1 MTEISLKRVWE
12 VNQPHKDVLSG
23 KMKDDIFAADL
34 GDVWDG
40 MAASIYQDPKEFFQK
55 TFMTD
60 SLRTL
65 LGNVAGRLSGSM
77 PNADPIYKLET
88 SFGGGK
94 THNLIAL
101 YHIATDRGNT
111 DEVRMAIGGLRIP
124 EDTRVVSIVGHKYN
138 AAKGDRRDE
147 GLYVKTWWG
156 DLAYQ
161 IGGLAGYNKVK
172 ENDEMRSSP
181 GTDLLSEII
190 GDTPVLIL
198 IDEPAE
204 YFEKA
209 APISAGES
217 TLARQTLP
225 FIYEIMQVASSKSKV
240 VLVFTLASSKD
251 AFTLWTQEVNQAIAE
266 AEGLGARKARELE
279 PTKEK
284 EVYGVIKRRLF
295 DSWDENVAREVAQV
309 YHDMYSETVEVPERF
324 KNSDYFNEMKQSYP
338 FHPEIIDI
346 LSTRV
351 SSYSSFQK
359 TRGTLRLLAKIIRE
373 IWKKKEGDAFIV
385 QPFHAALSNSD
396 IQSELTGRIGKG
408 SYKAVITADITS
420 TKKTG
425 KCQMMDQIYKSKMQ
439 PPIASRMGNTVY
451 LNSLIHSDLK
461 GVDESQLIMGTLSP
475 ELNVSLLSNVIA
487 KMGAT
492 FWYMKDEG
500 GRYYFDDEPTINKI
514 IQDYMGTIA
523 QPKVR
528 GRLSKQINVLY
539 GAGNLFSPI
548 IHPDIS
554 GAISDNRDLKLIV
567 MDYKVI
573 NIGSKEDPVPK
584 TVEEMWKNAGNK
596 GKRTFRNTTF
606 FLIAATERLTRL
618 DAVAKEYE
626 ALQALDANA
635 SLKKDL
641 SEEQRRKLETK
652 VKQSGQDLAIAVADA
667 HRFLYI
673 PQKEGPVC
681 IEFEPQTT
689 GRVTASRQNIIYE
702 RLKLENKLR
711 DDLAAAYV
719 KSRAWSNQ
727 QEEQNTNMFRDVF
740 YQQQSLPLPSSI
752 DVIKKIL
759 RDGVQSKLWV
769 YFKDKAYL
777 SNQPIPSIEFS
788 ADAILYTV
796 KRACELNLC
805 DENGEP
811 CPKCRKWPCECRD
824 DGDEEKCPVCEQ
836 DPCICFIPPTPTDGF
851 CNHRGL
857 AEIAVSAIKEQIEN
871 KKVTAYERLSIEVEG
886 LNEDQA
892 LSTLLIHLPATE
904 TTTVEYNAVLQMGE
918 GTGELRKFKV
928 EAALSPEK
936 YRKLRQGLHTFLG
949 DHPIDLKTRIDMMW
963 TTERPEISTL
973 EKPLD
978 AMSNYTSIVFDIK
991 LWGIVGE

>member
-1 MTEISLKRVWE
+1 MT
-12 VNQPHKDVLSG
+12 
-23 KMKDDIFAADL
+23 
-34 GDVWDG
+34 
-40 MAASIYQDPKEFFQK
+40 
-55 TFMTD
+55 
-60 SLRTL
+60 
-65 LGNVAGRLSGSM
+65 
-77 PNADPIYKLET
+77 
-88 SFGGGK
+88 
-94 THNLIAL
+94 
-101 YHIATDRGNT
+101 
-111 DEVRMAIGGLRIP
+111 
-124 EDTRVVSIVGHKYN
+124 
-138 AAKGDRRDE
+138 
-147 GLYVKTWWG
+147 
-156 DLAYQ
+156 
-161 IGGLAGYNKVK
+161 
-172 ENDEMRSSP
+172 
-181 GTDLLSEII
+181 
-190 GDTPVLIL
+190 
-198 IDEPAE
+198 
-204 YFEKA
+204 
-209 APISAGES
+209 S
-217 TLARQTLP
+217 TLARQTPP
-225 FIYEIMQVASSKSKV
+225 FIYEIMQVASSKSNV

-279 PTKEK
+279 PTTEK

-295 DSWDENVAREVAQV
+295 DTWDDNVGGEVAQI
-309 YHDMYSETVEVPERF
+309 YHDMYSDTVEVPERF
-324 KNSDYFNEMKQSYP
+324 KGSDYFHEMKQSYP
-338 FHPEIIDI
+338 FHPEFIDI

-351 SSYSSFQK
+351 ASFSAFQK
-359 TRGTLRLLAKIIRE
+359 TRGMLRLLAKIIRE
-373 IWKKKEGDAFIV
+373 VWRKKEEDAYMI
-385 QPFHAALSNSD
+385 QPFHAELSNSD
-396 IQSELTGRIGKG
+396 IQTELTGRIGKG
-408 SYKAVITADITS
+408 SYKAVIAADITS

-425 KCQMMDQIYKSKMQ
+425 KCQMMDRVYKSKMQ

-461 GVDESQLIMGTLSP
+461 GVDESQLIVGALIPGS
-475 ELNVSLLSNVIA
+475 NVSLLSNVIA
-487 KMGAT
+487 KMDAT
-492 FWYMKDEG
+492 FWYLKDEG

-514 IQDYMGTIA
+514 IQDYMGAIA

-528 GRLSKQINVLY
+528 ARLTKQINVLY

-548 IHPDIS
+548 IHPDTS
-554 GAISDNRDLKLIV
+554 GAISDNKDLKLIV
-567 MDYKVI
+567 MDYKAI

-606 FLIAATERLTRL
+606 FLVAATERLTRL

-626 ALQALDANA
+626 ALQTLDANA

-652 VKQSGQDLAIAVADA
+652 VKQSAQEIAIAVADA
-667 HRFLYI
+667 HRYLFI
-673 PQKEGPVC
+673 PQKDGLNS

-689 GRVTASRQNIIYE
+689 GKVTASRQNIIYE
-702 RLKLENKLR
+702 RLKIENKLR

-719 KSRAWSNQ
+719 KSRAWSKQ
-727 QEEQNTNMFRDVF
+727 QEELNTQMFRDVF

-752 DVIKKIL
+752 DVIKKII
-759 RDGVQSKLWV
+759 RDGVQGKLWV
-769 YFKDKAYL
+769 YFRDKAYL

-796 KRACELNLC
+796 KRVHELNLC

-811 CPKCRKWPCECRD
+811 CSKCRKWPCECRD
-824 DGDEEKCPVCEQ
+824 EDDEGKCPVCGQ
-836 DPCICFIPPTPTDGF
+836 DPCICYVPPPPTDGF
-851 CNHRGL
+851 CSHRGL

-871 KKVTAYERLSIEVEG
+871 KGVTAYKRLSIEVEG

-892 LSTLLIHLPATE
+892 LSTLLIHLPGAE

-918 GTGELRKFKV
+918 GTSELRKFKV

-936 YRKLRQGLHTFLG
+936 YKKLRLGLHTFLG

-963 TTERPEISTL
+963 TMEKPEISTL

-978 AMSNYTSIVFDIK
+978 AISNYTSIVFDIK